1 VDVMA
6 GGFNKPPTDSPESAT
21 RAVTFTIA
29 RQTEMAMQRW
39 GRRLRLAMV
48 RARLTIPAGVDNFTH
63 TGALI
68 DLGRAAG
75 DRLLAEHLDSRFR
88 VRPGLLELTLPETVS
103 KPPVVAPRSPAEML
117 TDQTDLRTELAG

>member
-1 VDVMA
+1 
-6 GGFNKPPTDSPESAT
+6 
-21 RAVTFTIA
+21 
-29 RQTEMAMQRW
+29 
-39 GRRLRLAMV
+39 MV

-103 KPPVVAPRSPAEML
+103 KPPVVAPRSPAEMR
-117 TDQTDLRTELAG
+117 RTSRLNWRVGRPAGCGGAWRADTSRRPGAWLVEAAEPDV